1 MPEGGAEITRT
12 YQERAKAAITVRYVD
27 KDGKKLMEPV
37 NELVYVGTHFD
48 VTAAKVETISV
59 SGNFYRFS
67 GDNGAVYEGT
77 MSAEGIEITRIYEL
91 YANEGGVGGSTPAP
105 ETGDKGIGL
114 WLALLL
120 VSAGAAT
127 LLVFTGKRRRASI

>member
-1 MPEGGAEITRT
+1 
-12 YQERAKAAITVRYVD
+12 
-27 KDGKKLMEPV
+27 
-37 NELVYVGTHFD
+37 
-48 VTAAKVETISV
+48 
-59 SGNFYRFS
+59 
-67 GDNGAVYEGT
+67 

-120 VSAGAAT
+120 VSAGAAAMLIPT
-127 LLVFTGKRRRASI
+127 ERRRFFR